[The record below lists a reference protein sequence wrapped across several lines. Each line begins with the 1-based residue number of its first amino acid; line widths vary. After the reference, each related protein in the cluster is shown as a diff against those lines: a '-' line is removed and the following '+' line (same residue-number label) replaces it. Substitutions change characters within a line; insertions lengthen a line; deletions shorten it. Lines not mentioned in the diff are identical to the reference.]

1 MRGHHSEKDV
11 QASLKMKSR
20 KKRHKTDQVYVV
32 KDITFPLA
40 SLSSGYDPLEQHWQK
55 STLLSKS
62 FLEFVWLVL
71 YYNRNFIKLKNTS
84 NSFSLSK
91 TICQRTV
98 LICFL
103 KKMSKFCFD
112 FSKIFGKF
120 YLFGNKKLVLSSKK
134 INSTFY
140 QW

>member
-1 MRGHHSEKDV
+1 MVICTRLQVNNSACLRGHHSEKDV

-62 FLEFVWLVL
+62 FRICLVGPILQSEF
-71 YYNRNFIKLKNTS
+71 Y
-84 NSFSLSK
+84 
-91 TICQRTV
+91 
-98 LICFL
+98 
-103 KKMSKFCFD
+103 
-112 FSKIFGKF
+112 KIEK
-120 YLFGNKKLVLSSKK
+120 Y
-134 INSTFY
+134 
-140 QW
+140 